1 MATLNDQLINM
12 GCSSRLATF
21 IRFDHFDF
29 EDPSLFVKTLAYQL
43 ASFDSQIARK
53 IADVLE
59 RQPKILNHSRLLE
72 QLQTLVLQP
81 LQQCTDMHHEGPIVV
96 LIDGLDECMQ
106 EPGGSSSFRQLL
118 SLLSDPQT
126 FSKFP
131 FLRFII
137 ASRPEGCIRQE
148 FLHKEHIHC
157 FSLDITSAETKA
169 DIGHYLAVKFKSI
182 YAQNP
187 AFKALCTELDAVQGL
202 SERATT
208 IFRFVE
214 GLQTEQRLKAVLAL
228 TPPRDALTALTNLYT
243 TILAT
248 IVVEGDVGI
257 RSLILAILG
266 LTIAHAQIPL
276 HPSPT
281 LKAWKH
287 IAW

>member
-1 MATLNDQLINM
+1 QLISM

-21 IRFDHFDF
+21 ICFDHFDF
-29 EDPSLFVKTLAYQL
+29 NDPSLFVKTLAYQL
-43 ASFDSQIARK
+43 ASFDSQIAKK

-59 RQPKILNHSRLLE
+59 SRPQILNHSRLLE
-72 QLQTLVLQP
+72 QLQTLVLHP

-96 LIDGLDECMQ
+96 LIDGLDECME

-118 SLLSDPQT
+118 SLLSDSQT

-137 ASRPEGCIRQE
+137 ASRPEGCLRQE
-148 FLHKEHIHC
+148 FLHKEDIHY
-157 FSLDITSAETKA
+157 SPLDITSAETKA
-169 DIGHYLAVKFKSI
+169 DIAHYLAIKFNSI
-182 YAQNP
+182 YTQNP
-187 AFKALCTELDAVQGL
+187 AFKTLCTELDAVQGL
-202 SERATT
+202 SERASGLFIWAAT

-257 RSLILAILG
+257 RSLILAVLG
-266 LTIAHAQIPL
+266 
-276 HPSPT
+276 
-281 LKAWKH
+281 
-287 IAW
+287 